1 VPGPLSHRH
10 ADAAG
15 SSAGGSP
22 LLELV
27 LPDRTRVPLLDDTTI
42 GRAPGSTIRLADP
55 AVSRRHA
62 RVSVADHGAAVLLE
76 DLGSSHGTW
85 LDGRAVDGPQPVGDG
100 SRIRV
105 GDQELLVERR
115 RDEAEA
121 GATIVVRPGD
131 SLVVPA
137 DGDGAYTA
145 SFGER
150 FGARPTVRSGY
161 ALKRLEASEGERRWV
176 LRDLESDRFLRMSQA
191 DADLFALLDGRHSL
205 ADLVGEAE
213 QREGAQGAARLLAL
227 LSELADRG
235 LLAGVASGE
244 DPVAARTGPLRR
256 LARPMERTWAGA
268 GPCFERLYRR
278 GAWRAFTAP
287 GLAAIAVLVV
297 TGLVA
302 FPYLVVA
309 RYGTPFV
316 VAHKVGLG
324 ALIFVVGRLGVVAAH
339 ESAHALTMASYGRR
353 VGRAGIKLVL
363 AFPYAFVDTSEA
375 WFEPARRRIAVS
387 AAGPVS
393 DLSMGAV
400 FALCCLALP
409 AGTPRDVFFQL
420 AFAAYVGGVVNL
432 NPFVERDGYQILV
445 DALREPGLRRR
456 AREQLVRRLSGG
468 GRASDSRLLT
478 RYAAAGVAWSALAA
492 CFAMGMSLRYEPRL
506 AAVAPAPAVWAT
518 FAILWSALLLPVAA
532 VLGRPL
538 SVRWRRSPEP

>member
-1 VPGPLSHRH
+1 V
-10 ADAAG
+10 
-15 SSAGGSP
+15 
-22 LLELV
+22 LELV
-27 LPDRTRVPLLDDTTI
+27 LPDRTRVPILEDTTI
-42 GRAPGSTIRLADP
+42 GRAPGSTVQVADP

-62 RVSVADHGAAVLLE
+62 RLSVSHGDRDAVVLLE
-76 DLGSSHGTW
+76 DLGSTHGTW
-85 LDGRAVDGPQPVGDG
+85 LDDRAVDGPQPVGDG

-105 GDQELLVERR
+105 GDHELRVERR
-115 RDEAEA
+115 RDDAEA

-131 SLVVPA
+131 SLVVTA
-137 DGDGAYTA
+137 QGDGAHTVA
-145 SFGER
+145 PGER
-150 FGARPTVRSGY
+150 FGTRPRVRSGY

-191 DADLFALLDGRHSL
+191 DADLFALIDGRHSL

-213 QREGAQGAARLLAL
+213 RREGAEGAARLLAL

-235 LLAGVASGE
+235 LLAGVDSAE
-244 DPVAARTGPLRR
+244 APAAAATSPLRR
-256 LARPMERTWAGA
+256 LARPRERTWADA
-268 GPCFERLYRR
+268 GRWFERLYHR
-278 GAWRAFTAP
+278 GAWRLFTAP

-297 TGLVA
+297 AGLAV

-309 RYGTPFV
+309 RYGAPFV

-324 ALIFVVGRLGVVAAH
+324 ALIFVLGRFGVVAAH

-393 DLSMGAV
+393 DFSMGAV

-409 AGTPRDVFFQL
+409 AGVPRDVFFQL
-420 AFAAYVGGVVNL
+420 AFAAYVGALANL

-456 AREQLVRRLSGG
+456 AREQLVRRLSGH
-468 GRASDSRLLT
+468 GRADDSRLLT
-478 RYAAAGVAWSALAA
+478 RFAMAGVAWSALAA
-492 CFAMGMSLRYEPRL
+492 CFAVGMSLRYEPQL
-506 AAVAPAPAVWAT
+506 ANVAPEPAVWAM
-518 FAILWSALLLPVAA
+518 FAAIWSALFVPVAA
-532 VLGRPL
+532 VVGRPL
-538 SVRWRRSPEP
+538 SVRWRRRPES

>member
-1 VPGPLSHRH
+1 V
-10 ADAAG
+10 
-15 SSAGGSP
+15 
-22 LLELV
+22 LELV

-42 GRAPGSTIRLADP
+42 GRAPGNTIQLADP

-62 RVSVADHGAAVLLE
+62 RISVAHGDRETVVVLE

-85 LDGRAVDGPQPVGDG
+85 LDDRAVNGPEVVADG

-115 RDEAEA
+115 RDDAEA

-137 DGDGAYTA
+137 GGGRGVHTI
-145 SFGER
+145 SPGER
-150 FGARPTVRSGY
+150 FGARPRIRSGY
-161 ALKRLEASEGERRWV
+161 ALKRLDASEGERWWV
-176 LRDLESDRFLRMSQA
+176 LRDLESDRFLRMSQT

-213 QREGAQGAARLLAL
+213 RRDGAEGAARLLAL
-227 LSELADRG
+227 LAELADRG
-235 LLAGVASGE
+235 LLAGVAPAEG
-244 DPVAARTGPLRR
+244 PAAASIGPLRR
-256 LARPMERTWAGA
+256 LARPREKTWSGA
-268 GPCFERLYRR
+268 GRWFERLYRR
-278 GAWRAFTAP
+278 GAWRVFTPPAR
-287 GLAAIAVLVV
+287 AAIGVLVV
-297 TGLVA
+297 AGLVA

-324 ALIFVVGRLGVVAAH
+324 ALIFVVGRFAVVAAH

-353 VGRAGIKLVL
+353 IGRAGIKLVL

-393 DLSMGAV
+393 DLSMGAL
-400 FALCCLALP
+400 FALSCLALP
-409 AGTPRDVFFQL
+409 AGAPRDVFFQL
-420 AFAAYVGGVVNL
+420 AFAAYVGAVFNL

-468 GRASDSRLLT
+468 GRANDSRMLT
-478 RYAAAGVAWSALAA
+478 RYAAAGVAWSAIAT
-492 CFAMGMSLRYEPRL
+492 CFAAGMSLRYEPQL
-506 AAVAPAPAVWAT
+506 AAVAPEPAVWAA
-518 FAILWSALLLPVAA
+518 FAMLWSALFVPVAA
-532 VLGRPL
+532 VVGRPL
-538 SVRWRRSPEP
+538 SVRWRRSPDH

>member
-1 VPGPLSHRH
+1 M
-10 ADAAG
+10 
-15 SSAGGSP
+15 
-22 LLELV
+22 LELV
-27 LPDRTRVPLLDDTTI
+27 LPDRTRVPILEDTTI
-42 GRAPGSTIRLADP
+42 GRAPGSTVQVADP

-62 RVSVADHGAAVLLE
+62 RLSVSHGDRAAGVLLE
-76 DLGSSHGTW
+76 DLGSTHGTW
-85 LDGRAVDGPQPVGDG
+85 LDDRAVDGPQPVGDG

-105 GDQELLVERR
+105 GDHELRVERR
-115 RDEAEA
+115 RDDAEA

-131 SLVVPA
+131 SLVVTA
-137 DGDGAYTA
+137 HGDGAHTVA
-145 SFGER
+145 PGER
-150 FGARPTVRSGY
+150 FGTRPRVRSGY

-191 DADLFALLDGRHSL
+191 DADLFALIDGRHSL

-213 QREGAQGAARLLAL
+213 RREGAEGAARLLAL

-235 LLAGVASGE
+235 LLAGVDSAE
-244 DPVAARTGPLRR
+244 TPAAAATSPLRR
-256 LARPMERTWAGA
+256 LARPRERTWADA
-268 GPCFERLYRR
+268 GRWFERLYHR
-278 GAWRAFTAP
+278 GAWRLFTAP

-297 TGLVA
+297 AGLAV

-324 ALIFVVGRLGVVAAH
+324 ALIFVLGRFGVVAAH

-393 DLSMGAV
+393 DFAMGAV

-409 AGTPRDVFFQL
+409 AGAPRDVFFQL
-420 AFAAYVGGVVNL
+420 AFAAYVGAVVNL

-468 GRASDSRLLT
+468 GRHDDSRLLT

-492 CFAMGMSLRYEPRL
+492 CFAAGMSLRYEPQL
-506 AAVAPAPAVWAT
+506 AAVAPEPAVWAT
-518 FAILWSALLLPVAA
+518 FAVLWGALLLPVAA
-532 VLGRPL
+532 VVGRPL
-538 SVRWRRSPEP
+538 SVRWRRSPGP